1 MKVTIVHTN
10 NKKQL
15 LVSTKTME
23 KLMERFARDDSKLTI
38 THFRESVPYLSNNYE
53 GYKDMPKWMHI
64 YPAAEFAKDENNN
77 LKMKAF
83 NGILLLKFGNITDVD
98 GVEGIKRSVAILP
111 STLAAITGAD
121 GKTVIVLIKFQGEKD
136 SLPTSEADAELLY
149 RIAYQQIFP
158 VYQAIVKA
166 SILVDGPKPSIEAGS
181 TLSQEPSI
189 HNSFMMTL
197 DAEPY
202 FNSKAVA
209 MKIDSH
215 ARSQNLTPNTGNN
228 QQMIADSGTAE
239 AKNDNKKEDK
249 NSVRSNIVSMM
260 KLLESRYDFR
270 YNTVMKYVEYL
281 PKDKGWYGYRP
292 VEPRVQKRM
301 TLEVQ
306 LANIRVSIKDVRN
319 YLESD
324 LLSTYNP
331 VEDFLFKCAGK
342 WDGKDYIRAL
352 ARTVPT
358 DNPYWE
364 DWFYTWFLAMVNQW
378 RSYSH
383 RKYGNSVAPLLI
395 SKQGY
400 NKSTFCRSLVPP
412 ELQWGYND
420 NLVLSEKRQVLQAMC
435 QALLLNLDEF
445 NQISPQVQQGFL
457 KNIIQ
462 LPSVKMKPPYGSH
475 VQEFPRMASF
485 IATSNMEDILSDP
498 SGNRRFL
505 GVELTGPIDVSQ
517 LPNYEQLYAQAL
529 AALQAGEKTYFDAE
543 QTKLIM
549 ASNRKFE
556 VISPV
561 DQYFNLYFD
570 LTDDAKQG
578 EYLTAAEIFQE
589 LKSHIGSSVKL
600 SNLISFG
607 RKLSQMPSIHRKRF
621 NDGMRYLVVRKS

>member
-1 MKVTIVHTN
+1 MKITITHRN
-10 NKKQL
+10 NKNQL
-15 LVSTKTME
+15 LVSTKS
-23 KLMERFARDDSKLTI
+23 LERFLERIVNDDAKNTVAN
-38 THFRESVPYLSNNYE
+38 FREYVPWLTNGYD
-53 GYKDMPKWMHI
+53 GYKNMATWMHVH
-64 YPAAEFAKDENNN
+64 PAAEFQKSENGLLMMKQNN
-77 LKMKAF
+77 
-83 NGILLLKFGNITDVD
+83 GVLLLTFVNIKEDGGVD
-98 GVEGIKRSVAILP
+98 AVKQKVASLP
-111 STLAAITGAD
+111 STLAAFIGAD
-121 GKTVIVLIKFQGEKD
+121 GISLNVLVKYALAKG
-136 SLPTSEADAELLY
+136 SLPDDEVEADRIYKQAFQTFAPLY
-149 RIAYQQIFP
+149 QIL
-158 VYQAIVKA
+158 VKA
-166 SILVDGPKPSIEAGS
+166 TMQMP
-181 TLSQEPSI
+181 EPSI
-189 HNSFMMTL
+189 YSDFLFTQDASPYYREDALPLVLNEVIHTVEKPVDNLKDAIVDNSEEDVDKDGKELSDNIM
-197 DAEPY
+197 
-202 FNSKAVA
+202 
-209 MKIDSH
+209 
-215 ARSQNLTPNTGNN
+215 R
-228 QQMIADSGTAE
+228 MIGFLC
-239 AKNDNKKEDK
+239 KK
-249 NSVRSNIVSMM
+249 
-260 KLLESRYDFR
+260 YDFR
-270 YNTVMKYVEYL
+270 YNSVMKFTEYR
-281 PKDKGWYGYRP
+281 PKDKDYWGYQP
-292 VEPRVQKRM
+292 VDARVQKRM

-529 AALQAGEKTYFDAE
+529 SALQAGEKTYFDAE

>member
-1 MKVTIVHTN
+1 MN
-10 NKKQL
+10 
-15 LVSTKTME
+15 
-23 KLMERFARDDSKLTI
+23 DDAKNTVAN
-38 THFRESVPYLSNNYE
+38 FREYVPWLTNGYD
-53 GYKDMPKWMHI
+53 GYKNMATWMHVH
-64 YPAAEFAKDENNN
+64 PAAEFQKSENGL
-77 LKMKAF
+77 LKMKKN
-83 NGILLLKFGNITDVD
+83 NGVLLLTFVNIEEDGGVD
-98 GVEGIKRSVAILP
+98 AVKQKVASLP
-111 STLAAITGAD
+111 STLAAFMGAD
-121 GKTVIVLIKFQGEKD
+121 GISLNVLVKYALAKG
-136 SLPTSEADAELLY
+136 SLPDNEVEADRIYKQAFQTFAPLY
-149 RIAYQQIFP
+149 QIL
-158 VYQAIVKA
+158 VKA
-166 SILVDGPKPSIEAGS
+166 MMQMP
-181 TLSQEPSI
+181 EPSI
-189 HNSFMMTL
+189 YSDFLFTQDASPYYREDALPLVLNEVIHTVEKPVDNLKDAIVDNSEEDVDKDGKELSDNIM
-197 DAEPY
+197 
-202 FNSKAVA
+202 
-209 MKIDSH
+209 
-215 ARSQNLTPNTGNN
+215 R
-228 QQMIADSGTAE
+228 MIGFLC
-239 AKNDNKKEDK
+239 KK
-249 NSVRSNIVSMM
+249 
-260 KLLESRYDFR
+260 YDFR
-270 YNTVMKYVEYL
+270 YNSVMKFTEYR
-281 PKDKGWYGYRP
+281 PKDKDYWGYQP
-292 VEPRVQKRM
+292 VDARVQKRM

>member
-23 KLMERFARDDSKLTI
+23 KLLQRIAKDDSRLTV
-38 THFRESVPYLSNNYE
+38 THFREYVTYMESSYE
-53 GYKDMPKWMHI
+53 YYKDMPTWMHI

-77 LKMKAF
+77 LKMKAC
-83 NGILLLKFGNITDVD
+83 NGILMLKFGNITDAD
-98 GVEGIKRSVAILP
+98 GVEGVKRSVAMLP
-111 STLAAITGAD
+111 STFAALEGAD
-121 GKTVIVLIKFQGEKD
+121 GKSVIVLVKFCNED
-136 SLPTSEADAELLY
+136 DLLPAEEADAERLY
-149 RIAYQQIFP
+149 RIAYQQILP
-158 VYQAIVKA
+158 VYQAIAKA
-166 SILVDGPKPSIEAGS
+166 SVLTDGPKPSIEAGS
-181 TLSQEPSI
+181 NLSFEPSM

-197 DAEPY
+197 DAKPY

-209 MKIDSH
+209 MKIDSNMH
-215 ARSQNLTPNTGNN
+215 PQNQAFNTEDN
-228 QQMIADSGTAE
+228 QQMIPGSDTSE
-239 AKNDNKKEDK
+239 EEKKVDK
-249 NSVRSNIVSMM
+249 NSVRENIMSMM
-260 KLLESRYDFR
+260 QLLKSKYNFR
-270 YNTVMKYVEYL
+270 YNTVMKFVEYM
-281 PKDKGWYGYRP
+281 PKEKGWYGFQP
-292 VEPRVQKRM
+292 VDPRVQKRM

-306 LANIRVSIKDVRN
+306 LADIRVSIKDVRN
-319 YLESD
+319 FLESD
-324 LLSTYNP
+324 YIKNYNP
-331 VEDFLFKCAGK
+331 IDEYLFQCYDK
-342 WDGKDYIRAL
+342 WDGKDHIRAL

-358 DNPYWE
+358 NNPYWA
-364 DWFYTWFLAMVNQW
+364 DWFYTWFLGMVDQW
-378 RSYSH
+378 RGFTH
-383 RKYGNSVAPLLI
+383 RQYGNSVAPLLI

-485 IATSNMEDILSDP
+485 IATSNMEDILSNP

>member
-1 MKVTIVHTN
+1 MKFTITHR
-10 NKKQL
+10 NKKNQL
-15 LVSTKTME
+15 LVSTKS
-23 KLMERFARDDSKLTI
+23 LERFLERIVNDDARNTVEN
-38 THFRESVPYLSNNYE
+38 FREYVPYLTNGYD
-53 GYKDMPKWMHI
+53 GYKDMPTWMHVH
-64 YPAAEFAKDENNN
+64 PAAEFQKSENGL
-77 LKMKAF
+77 LKMKKN
-83 NGILLLKFGNITDVD
+83 NGILLLTFVD
-98 GVEGIKRSVAILP
+98 INEDGGADAIKQKVASLP
-111 STLAAITGAD
+111 STLAAFVGAD
-121 GKTVIVLIKFQGEKD
+121 GISLHVLAKYALAKGA
-136 SLPTSEADAELLY
+136 LPDEEADAD
-149 RIAYQQIFP
+149 RIYKQVFLTFAP
-158 VYQAIVKA
+158 LYQALVKA
-166 SILVDGPKPSIEAGS
+166 KMQMP
-181 TLSQEPSI
+181 EPSI
-189 HNSFMMTL
+189 FSDFLMTRDSFPYYREDALPLTL
-197 DAEPY
+197 NEVFHGAEKP
-202 FNSKAVA
+202 
-209 MKIDSH
+209 
-215 ARSQNLTPNTGNN
+215 
-228 QQMIADSGTAE
+228 
-239 AKNDNKKEDK
+239 
-249 NSVRSNIVSMM
+249 
-260 KLLESRYDFR
+260 LESVDEREADNSSGDVDKEGKELSDNIMSMIGFLCKKYDFR
-270 YNTVMKYVEYL
+270 YNSVMKCTE
-281 PKDKGWYGYRP
+281 YRP
-292 VEPRVQKRM
+292 KEKDYWGYQPVDARVQKRM

-331 VEDFLFKCAGK
+331 IENFLFNCEGK
-342 WDGKDYIRAL
+342 WDGKDHIRAL

-364 DWFYTWFLAMVNQW
+364 DWFYTWFLAMVDQW
-378 RSYSH
+378 RTYSH

-435 QALLLNLDEF
+435 QSLVINLDEF

-462 LPSVKMKPPYGSH
+462 LPSVKIKPPYGSH

-517 LPNYEQLYAQAL
+517 RPNYEQLYAQAL
-529 AALQAGEKTYFDAE
+529 SALRAGEKTFFDAE
-543 QTKLIM
+543 QTRLIM
-549 ASNRKFE
+549 ANNRKFE
-556 VISPV
+556 VVSPV

-589 LKSHIGSSVKL
+589 LKSHIGSSLKL
-600 SNLISFG
+600 NSLIAFG
-607 RKLSQMPSIHRKRF
+607 RKLSQMPTIHRKRF

>member
-1 MKVTIVHTN
+1 MKITITHRN
-10 NKKQL
+10 NKNQL
-15 LVSTKTME
+15 LVSTKS
-23 KLMERFARDDSKLTI
+23 LERFLERIVNDDAKNTVAN
-38 THFRESVPYLSNNYE
+38 FREYVPWLTNGYD
-53 GYKDMPKWMHI
+53 GYKNMATWMHVH
-64 YPAAEFAKDENNN
+64 PAAEFQKSENGL
-77 LKMKAF
+77 LKMKQN
-83 NGILLLKFGNITDVD
+83 NGVLLLTFVNIEEDGGVD
-98 GVEGIKRSVAILP
+98 AVKQKVASLP
-111 STLAAITGAD
+111 STLAAFMGAD
-121 GKTVIVLIKFQGEKD
+121 GISLNVLVKYALAKG
-136 SLPTSEADAELLY
+136 SLPDDGVEADRIYKQAFQTFAPLY
-149 RIAYQQIFP
+149 QIL
-158 VYQAIVKA
+158 VKA
-166 SILVDGPKPSIEAGS
+166 TMQMP
-181 TLSQEPSI
+181 EPSI
-189 HNSFMMTL
+189 CSDFLFTQ
-197 DAEPY
+197 DASPY
-202 FNSKAVA
+202 YREDALPLVLNEVIHTVEKPVDNLKDAIVDNSKEDVDKDGKELSDNI
-209 MKIDSH
+209 M
-215 ARSQNLTPNTGNN
+215 R
-228 QQMIADSGTAE
+228 MIGFLC
-239 AKNDNKKEDK
+239 KK
-249 NSVRSNIVSMM
+249 
-260 KLLESRYDFR
+260 YDFR
-270 YNTVMKYVEYL
+270 YNSVMKFTEYR
-281 PKDKGWYGYRP
+281 PKDKDYWGYQP
-292 VEPRVQKRM
+292 VDARVQKRM

-306 LANIRVSIKDVRN
+306 LANIRVSIKDVRY

-352 ARTVPT
+352 AHTVPT

-529 AALQAGEKTYFDAE
+529 VALQAGEKTYFDAE

>member
-1 MKVTIVHTN
+1 MKFTITHR
-10 NKKQL
+10 NKKNQL
-15 LVSTKTME
+15 LVSTKS
-23 KLMERFARDDSKLTI
+23 LERFLERIVNDDAKNTVEN
-38 THFRESVPYLSNNYE
+38 FREYVPWLTNGYD
-53 GYKDMPKWMHI
+53 GYKDMPTWMHVH
-64 YPAAEFAKDENNN
+64 PAAEFQKSENGL
-77 LKMKAF
+77 LKMKQN
-83 NGILLLKFGNITDVD
+83 NGILLLTFVNIKEEG
-98 GVEGIKRSVAILP
+98 GVAAAKQSVASLP
-111 STLAAITGAD
+111 STLAAFMGAD
-121 GKTVIVLIKFQGEKD
+121 GISLHVLVKYALSKGTLPNEEAEADRIYKQAFHTFAPLYQILVKATMQMPEPSIYSDFLLTRD
-136 SLPTSEADAELLY
+136 SLPYYREDALPLMLNEVIHTVEKPVDNINEADVDNSSEHVDKDSKEL
-149 RIAYQQIFP
+149 
-158 VYQAIVKA
+158 
-166 SILVDGPKPSIEAGS
+166 SDNILS
-181 TLSQEPSI
+181 
-189 HNSFMMTL
+189 
-197 DAEPY
+197 
-202 FNSKAVA
+202 
-209 MKIDSH
+209 
-215 ARSQNLTPNTGNN
+215 
-228 QQMIADSGTAE
+228 MIGFLC
-239 AKNDNKKEDK
+239 KK
-249 NSVRSNIVSMM
+249 
-260 KLLESRYDFR
+260 YDFR
-270 YNTVMKYVEYL
+270 YNSVMKFTEYR
-281 PKDKGWYGYRP
+281 PKDKDYWGFQP
-292 VEPRVQKRM
+292 VDARVQKRM

-331 VEDFLFKCAGK
+331 VENFLFKCMGK
-342 WDGKDYIRAL
+342 WDGKDHIRAL

-358 DNPYWE
+358 DNPHWE
-364 DWFYTWFLAMVNQW
+364 DWFYTWFLAMVDQW

-420 NLVLSEKRQVLQAMC
+420 NLLLSEKRQVLQAMC

-556 VISPV
+556 VISQV

-607 RKLSQMPSIHRKRF
+607 RKLSQMPSIHRKRV

>member
-1 MKVTIVHTN
+1 MKFTITHR
-10 NKKQL
+10 NKKNQL
-15 LVSTKTME
+15 LVSTKS
-23 KLMERFARDDSKLTI
+23 LERFLERIVNDDAKNTVEN
-38 THFRESVPYLSNNYE
+38 FREYVPWLTNGYD
-53 GYKDMPKWMHI
+53 GYKDMPTWMHVH
-64 YPAAEFAKDENNN
+64 PAAEFQKSENGL
-77 LKMKAF
+77 LKMKQN
-83 NGILLLKFGNITDVD
+83 NGILLLTFVNIKEEG
-98 GVEGIKRSVAILP
+98 GVAAAKQSVASLP
-111 STLAAITGAD
+111 STLAAFMGAD
-121 GKTVIVLIKFQGEKD
+121 GI
-136 SLPTSEADAELLY
+136 SLHILVKYALSKGTLPNEEAEADRIYKQAFHTFAPLY
-149 RIAYQQIFP
+149 QIL
-158 VYQAIVKA
+158 VKA
-166 SILVDGPKPSIEAGS
+166 TMQMP
-181 TLSQEPSI
+181 EPSI
-189 HNSFMMTL
+189 YSDFLLTRDALPYYREDALPLMLNEVFHTVEKPVDNMNEVDVDNSSERV
-197 DAEPY
+197 DKD
-202 FNSKAVA
+202 SKELSDNI
-209 MKIDSH
+209 MS
-215 ARSQNLTPNTGNN
+215 
-228 QQMIADSGTAE
+228 MIGFLC
-239 AKNDNKKEDK
+239 KK
-249 NSVRSNIVSMM
+249 
-260 KLLESRYDFR
+260 YDFR
-270 YNTVMKYVEYL
+270 YNSVMKFTEYR
-281 PKDKGWYGYRP
+281 PKDKDYWGFQP
-292 VEPRVQKRM
+292 VDARVQKRM

-331 VEDFLFKCAGK
+331 VENFLFKCMGK
-342 WDGKDYIRAL
+342 WDGKDHIRAL

-358 DNPYWE
+358 DNPHWE
-364 DWFYTWFLAMVNQW
+364 DWFYTWFLAMVDQW

-570 LTDDAKQG
+570 LTDDVKQG

-621 NDGMRYLVVRKS
+621 NDGMRYLVARKS

>member
-1 MKVTIVHTN
+1 MKITITHRN
-10 NKKQL
+10 NKNQL
-15 LVSTKTME
+15 LVSTKS
-23 KLMERFARDDSKLTI
+23 LERFLERIVNDDAKNTVAN
-38 THFRESVPYLSNNYE
+38 FREYVPWLTNVYD
-53 GYKDMPKWMHI
+53 GYKNMATWMHVH
-64 YPAAEFAKDENNN
+64 PAAEFQKSENGLLMMKQNN
-77 LKMKAF
+77 
-83 NGILLLKFGNITDVD
+83 GVLLLTFVNIKEDGGVD
-98 GVEGIKRSVAILP
+98 AVKQKVASLP
-111 STLAAITGAD
+111 STLAAFIGAD
-121 GKTVIVLIKFQGEKD
+121 GISLNVLVKYALAKG
-136 SLPTSEADAELLY
+136 SLPDDEVEADRIYKQAFQTFAPLY
-149 RIAYQQIFP
+149 QIL
-158 VYQAIVKA
+158 VKA
-166 SILVDGPKPSIEAGS
+166 TMQMP
-181 TLSQEPSI
+181 EPSI
-189 HNSFMMTL
+189 YSDFLFTQDASPYYREDALPLVLNEVIHTVEKPVDNLKDAIVDNSEEDVDKDGKELSDNIM
-197 DAEPY
+197 
-202 FNSKAVA
+202 
-209 MKIDSH
+209 
-215 ARSQNLTPNTGNN
+215 R
-228 QQMIADSGTAE
+228 MIGFLC
-239 AKNDNKKEDK
+239 KK
-249 NSVRSNIVSMM
+249 
-260 KLLESRYDFR
+260 YDFR
-270 YNTVMKYVEYL
+270 YNSVMKFTEYR
-281 PKDKGWYGYRP
+281 PKDKDYWGYQP
-292 VEPRVQKRM
+292 VDARVQKRM

-529 AALQAGEKTYFDAE
+529 AALQADEKTYFDAE

>member
-1 MKVTIVHTN
+1 MKITITHRN
-10 NKKQL
+10 NKNQL
-15 LVSTKTME
+15 LVSTKS
-23 KLMERFARDDSKLTI
+23 LERFLERIVNDDAKNTVAN
-38 THFRESVPYLSNNYE
+38 FREYVPWLTNGYD
-53 GYKDMPKWMHI
+53 GYKNMATWMHVH
-64 YPAAEFAKDENNN
+64 PAAEFQKSENGL
-77 LKMKAF
+77 LKMKQN
-83 NGILLLKFGNITDVD
+83 NGVLLLTFVNIKEDGGVD
-98 GVEGIKRSVAILP
+98 AVKQKVASLP
-111 STLAAITGAD
+111 STLAAFMGAD
-121 GKTVIVLIKFQGEKD
+121 GISLNVLVKYALAKG
-136 SLPTSEADAELLY
+136 SLPDDEVEADRIYKQAFQTFAPLY
-149 RIAYQQIFP
+149 QIL
-158 VYQAIVKA
+158 VKA
-166 SILVDGPKPSIEAGS
+166 TMQMP
-181 TLSQEPSI
+181 EPSI
-189 HNSFMMTL
+189 YSDFLFTQDPSPYYREDALPLVLNEVIHTIEKPVDNLKDVIVDNSEEDVDKDGKVLSDNIM
-197 DAEPY
+197 
-202 FNSKAVA
+202 
-209 MKIDSH
+209 
-215 ARSQNLTPNTGNN
+215 R
-228 QQMIADSGTAE
+228 MIGFLC
-239 AKNDNKKEDK
+239 KK
-249 NSVRSNIVSMM
+249 
-260 KLLESRYDFR
+260 YDFR
-270 YNTVMKYVEYL
+270 YNSVMKFTEYR
-281 PKDKGWYGYRP
+281 PKDKDYWGYQP
-292 VEPRVQKRM
+292 VDARVQKRM

-395 SKQGY
+395 SRQGY

>member
-1 MKVTIVHTN
+1 MKITITHRN
-10 NKKQL
+10 NKNQL
-15 LVSTKTME
+15 LVSTKS
-23 KLMERFARDDSKLTI
+23 LERFLERIVNDDAKNTVAN
-38 THFRESVPYLSNNYE
+38 FREYVPWLTNGYD
-53 GYKDMPKWMHI
+53 GYKNMATWMHVH
-64 YPAAEFAKDENNN
+64 PAAEFQKSENGL
-77 LKMKAF
+77 LKMKQN
-83 NGILLLKFGNITDVD
+83 NGVLLLTFVNIEEDGGVD
-98 GVEGIKRSVAILP
+98 AVKQKVASLP
-111 STLAAITGAD
+111 STLAAFMGAD
-121 GKTVIVLIKFQGEKD
+121 GISLNVLVKYALAKG
-136 SLPTSEADAELLY
+136 SLPDDEVEADRIYKQAFQTFAPLY
-149 RIAYQQIFP
+149 QIL
-158 VYQAIVKA
+158 VKA
-166 SILVDGPKPSIEAGS
+166 TMQMP
-181 TLSQEPSI
+181 EPSI
-189 HNSFMMTL
+189 YSDFLFTQDASPYYREDALSLVLNEVIHTVEKPVDNLKDAIVDNSEEDVDKDGKELSDNIM
-197 DAEPY
+197 
-202 FNSKAVA
+202 
-209 MKIDSH
+209 
-215 ARSQNLTPNTGNN
+215 R
-228 QQMIADSGTAE
+228 MIGFLC
-239 AKNDNKKEDK
+239 KK
-249 NSVRSNIVSMM
+249 
-260 KLLESRYDFR
+260 YDFR
-270 YNTVMKYVEYL
+270 YNSVMKFTEYR
-281 PKDKGWYGYRP
+281 PKDKDYWGYQP
-292 VEPRVQKRM
+292 VDARVQKRM

-395 SKQGY
+395 SRQGY

>member
-1 MKVTIVHTN
+1 MKITITHRN
-10 NKKQL
+10 NKNQL
-15 LVSTKTME
+15 LVSTKS
-23 KLMERFARDDSKLTI
+23 LERFLERIVNDDAKNTVAN
-38 THFRESVPYLSNNYE
+38 FREYVPWLTNGYD
-53 GYKDMPKWMHI
+53 GYKNMATWMHVH
-64 YPAAEFAKDENNN
+64 PAAEFQKSENGL
-77 LKMKAF
+77 LKMKQN
-83 NGILLLKFGNITDVD
+83 NGVLLLTFVNIEEDGGVD
-98 GVEGIKRSVAILP
+98 AVKQKVASLP
-111 STLAAITGAD
+111 STLAAFMGAD
-121 GKTVIVLIKFQGEKD
+121 GISLNVLVKYALAKG
-136 SLPTSEADAELLY
+136 SLPDNEVEADRIYKQAFQTFAPLY
-149 RIAYQQIFP
+149 QIL
-158 VYQAIVKA
+158 VKA
-166 SILVDGPKPSIEAGS
+166 TMQMP
-181 TLSQEPSI
+181 EPSI
-189 HNSFMMTL
+189 YSDFLFTQDASPYYREDALPLVLNEVIHTVEKPVDNLKDAIVDNSEEDVDKDGKELSDNIM
-197 DAEPY
+197 
-202 FNSKAVA
+202 
-209 MKIDSH
+209 
-215 ARSQNLTPNTGNN
+215 R
-228 QQMIADSGTAE
+228 MIGFLC
-239 AKNDNKKEDK
+239 KK
-249 NSVRSNIVSMM
+249 
-260 KLLESRYDFR
+260 YDFR
-270 YNTVMKYVEYL
+270 YNSVMKFTEYR
-281 PKDKGWYGYRP
+281 PKDKDYWGYQP
-292 VEPRVQKRM
+292 VDARVQKRM

-306 LANIRVSIKDVRN
+306 LANICVSIKDVRN

-529 AALQAGEKTYFDAE
+529 SALQAGEKTYFDAE

-570 LTDDAKQG
+570 LTDDVKLG

>member
-1 MKVTIVHTN
+1 MKFTITHR
-10 NKKQL
+10 NKKNQL
-15 LVSTKTME
+15 LVSTKS
-23 KLMERFARDDSKLTI
+23 LERFLGRIVNDDARNTVEN
-38 THFRESVPYLSNNYE
+38 FREYVPYLTNGYD
-53 GYKDMPKWMHI
+53 GYKDMPTWMHVH
-64 YPAAEFAKDENNN
+64 PAAEFQKSENGL
-77 LKMKAF
+77 LKMKKN
-83 NGILLLKFGNITDVD
+83 NGVLLLTFVD
-98 GVEGIKRSVAILP
+98 INEDGGADAIKQKVASLP
-111 STLAAITGAD
+111 STLAAFVGAD
-121 GKTVIVLIKFQGEKD
+121 GISLHVLAKYALAKRT
-136 SLPTSEADAELLY
+136 LPDEEVAADRIYKQAFLTFAPLY
-149 RIAYQQIFP
+149 Q
-158 VYQAIVKA
+158 VLVKA
-166 SILVDGPKPSIEAGS
+166 KMQMP
-181 TLSQEPSI
+181 EPSI
-189 HNSFMMTL
+189 FSDFLMTRDSFPYYREDALPLTL
-197 DAEPY
+197 NEVFHGAEKPVEIVDEKETDHSSGGVD
-202 FNSKAVA
+202 NDRKELSDNI
-209 MKIDSH
+209 MS
-215 ARSQNLTPNTGNN
+215 
-228 QQMIADSGTAE
+228 MIGFLC
-239 AKNDNKKEDK
+239 KK
-249 NSVRSNIVSMM
+249 
-260 KLLESRYDFR
+260 YDFR
-270 YNTVMKYVEYL
+270 YNSVMKCTE
-281 PKDKGWYGYRP
+281 YRP
-292 VEPRVQKRM
+292 KEKDYWGYQPVDARVQKRM

-331 VEDFLFKCAGK
+331 VENFLFKCEGK
-342 WDGKDYIRAL
+342 WDGKDHIRAL

-364 DWFYTWFLAMVNQW
+364 DWFYTWFLAMVDQW
-378 RSYSH
+378 RAYSH

-435 QALLLNLDEF
+435 QSLVINLDEF

-462 LPSVKMKPPYGSH
+462 LPSVKIKPPYGSH

-517 LPNYEQLYAQAL
+517 RPNYEQLYAQAL
-529 AALQAGEKTYFDAE
+529 SALRAGEKTYFDAE
-543 QTKLIM
+543 QTRLIM
-549 ASNRKFE
+549 ANNRKFE
-556 VISPV
+556 VVSPV
-561 DQYFNLYFD
+561 DQYFDLYFD

-589 LKSHIGSSVKL
+589 LKSHIGSSLKL
-600 SNLISFG
+600 NSLIAFG
-607 RKLSQMPSIHRKRF
+607 RKLSQMPTIHRKRF

>member
-1 MKVTIVHTN
+1 MKITITHRN
-10 NKKQL
+10 NKNQL
-15 LVSTKTME
+15 LVSTKS
-23 KLMERFARDDSKLTI
+23 LERFLERIVNDDAKNTVAN
-38 THFRESVPYLSNNYE
+38 FREYVPWLTNGYD
-53 GYKDMPKWMHI
+53 GYKNMATWMHVH
-64 YPAAEFAKDENNN
+64 PAAEFQKSENGL
-77 LKMKAF
+77 LKMKQN
-83 NGILLLKFGNITDVD
+83 NGVLLLTFVNIEEDGGVD
-98 GVEGIKRSVAILP
+98 AVKQKVASLP
-111 STLAAITGAD
+111 STLAAFMGAD
-121 GKTVIVLIKFQGEKD
+121 GISLNVLVKYALAKG
-136 SLPTSEADAELLY
+136 SLPNNEVEADRIYKQAFQTFAPLY
-149 RIAYQQIFP
+149 QIL
-158 VYQAIVKA
+158 VKA
-166 SILVDGPKPSIEAGS
+166 TMQMP
-181 TLSQEPSI
+181 EPSI
-189 HNSFMMTL
+189 YSDFLFTQDASPYYREDALPLVLNEVIHTVEKPVDNLKDAIVDNSEEDVDKDGKELSDNIM
-197 DAEPY
+197 
-202 FNSKAVA
+202 
-209 MKIDSH
+209 
-215 ARSQNLTPNTGNN
+215 R
-228 QQMIADSGTAE
+228 MIGFLC
-239 AKNDNKKEDK
+239 KK
-249 NSVRSNIVSMM
+249 
-260 KLLESRYDFR
+260 YDFR
-270 YNTVMKYVEYL
+270 YNSVMKFTEYR
-281 PKDKGWYGYRP
+281 PKDKDYWGYQP
-292 VEPRVQKRM
+292 VDARVQKRM

-324 LLSTYNP
+324 LLATYNP

-570 LTDDAKQG
+570 LTDDAKLG

>member
-1 MKVTIVHTN
+1 MKITITHRN
-10 NKKQL
+10 NKNQL
-15 LVSTKTME
+15 LVSTKS
-23 KLMERFARDDSKLTI
+23 LERFLERIVNDDAKNTVAN
-38 THFRESVPYLSNNYE
+38 FREYVPWLTNGYD
-53 GYKDMPKWMHI
+53 GYKNMATWMHVH
-64 YPAAEFAKDENNN
+64 PAAEFQKSENGL
-77 LKMKAF
+77 LKMKQN
-83 NGILLLKFGNITDVD
+83 NGVLLLTFVNIEEDGGVD
-98 GVEGIKRSVAILP
+98 AVKQKVASLP
-111 STLAAITGAD
+111 STLAAFMGAD
-121 GKTVIVLIKFQGEKD
+121 GISLNVLVKYALAKG
-136 SLPTSEADAELLY
+136 SLPDEEVEADRIYKQAFQTFAPLY
-149 RIAYQQIFP
+149 QIL
-158 VYQAIVKA
+158 VKA
-166 SILVDGPKPSIEAGS
+166 TMQMP
-181 TLSQEPSI
+181 EPSI
-189 HNSFMMTL
+189 YSDFLFTQDASPYYREDALPLVLNEVIHTVEKPVDNLKDVIVDNSEEDVDKDGKELSDNIM
-197 DAEPY
+197 
-202 FNSKAVA
+202 
-209 MKIDSH
+209 
-215 ARSQNLTPNTGNN
+215 R
-228 QQMIADSGTAE
+228 MIGFLC
-239 AKNDNKKEDK
+239 KK
-249 NSVRSNIVSMM
+249 
-260 KLLESRYDFR
+260 YDFR
-270 YNTVMKYVEYL
+270 YNSVMKFTEYR
-281 PKDKGWYGYRP
+281 PKDKDYWGYQP
-292 VEPRVQKRM
+292 VDARVQKRM

-352 ARTVPT
+352 AHTVPT

-570 LTDDAKQG
+570 LTDDAKLG

>member
-1 MKVTIVHTN
+1 MKFTITHR
-10 NKKQL
+10 NKKNQL
-15 LVSTKTME
+15 LVSTKS
-23 KLMERFARDDSKLTI
+23 LERFLGRIVNDDARNTVEN
-38 THFRESVPYLSNNYE
+38 FREYVPYLMNGYD
-53 GYKDMPKWMHI
+53 GYKDMPTWMHVH
-64 YPAAEFAKDENNN
+64 PAAEFQKSENGL
-77 LKMKAF
+77 LKMKKN
-83 NGILLLKFGNITDVD
+83 NGVLLLTFVD
-98 GVEGIKRSVAILP
+98 INEDGGMDAIKQKVASLP
-111 STLAAITGAD
+111 STLAAFVGAD
-121 GKTVIVLIKFQGEKD
+121 GISLHVLAKYALAKGA
-136 SLPTSEADAELLY
+136 LPDEEADAD
-149 RIAYQQIFP
+149 RIYKQAFLTFAP
-158 VYQAIVKA
+158 LYQALVKA
-166 SILVDGPKPSIEAGS
+166 KMQMP
-181 TLSQEPSI
+181 EPSI
-189 HNSFMMTL
+189 FSDFLMTRDSFPYYREDALPLTL
-197 DAEPY
+197 NEVFHDAEKPVE
-202 FNSKAVA
+202 SVDERKADKSSGDVDKEGKELSDNI
-209 MKIDSH
+209 MS
-215 ARSQNLTPNTGNN
+215 
-228 QQMIADSGTAE
+228 MIGFLCR
-239 AKNDNKKEDK
+239 K
-249 NSVRSNIVSMM
+249 
-260 KLLESRYDFR
+260 YDFR
-270 YNTVMKYVEYL
+270 YNSVMKCTE
-281 PKDKGWYGYRP
+281 YRP
-292 VEPRVQKRM
+292 KEKDYWGYQPVDARVQKRM

-331 VEDFLFKCAGK
+331 VENFLFKCEGK
-342 WDGKDYIRAL
+342 WDGKDHIRAL

-364 DWFYTWFLAMVNQW
+364 DWFYTWFLAMVDQW
-378 RSYSH
+378 RAYSH

-435 QALLLNLDEF
+435 QSLVINLDEF

-462 LPSVKMKPPYGSH
+462 LPSVKIKPPYGSH

-517 LPNYEQLYAQAL
+517 RPNYEQLYAQAL
-529 AALQAGEKTYFDAE
+529 SALRAGEKTYFDAE
-543 QTKLIM
+543 QTRLIM
-549 ASNRKFE
+549 ANNRKFE
-556 VISPV
+556 VVSPV
-561 DQYFNLYFD
+561 DQYFDLYFD

-589 LKSHIGSSVKL
+589 LKSHIGSSLKL
-600 SNLISFG
+600 NSLIAFG
-607 RKLSQMPSIHRKRF
+607 RKLSQMPTIHRKRF

>member
-1 MKVTIVHTN
+1 MKFTITHR
-10 NKKQL
+10 NKKNQL
-15 LVSTKTME
+15 LVSTKS
-23 KLMERFARDDSKLTI
+23 LERFLGRIVNDDARNTVEN
-38 THFRESVPYLSNNYE
+38 FREYVPYLTNGYD
-53 GYKDMPKWMHI
+53 GYKDMPTWMHVH
-64 YPAAEFAKDENNN
+64 PAAEFQKSENGL
-77 LKMKAF
+77 LKMKKN
-83 NGILLLKFGNITDVD
+83 NGVLLLTFVD
-98 GVEGIKRSVAILP
+98 INEDGGADALKQKVASLP
-111 STLAAITGAD
+111 STLAAFVGAD
-121 GKTVIVLIKFQGEKD
+121 GISLHVLAKYALAKGK
-136 SLPTSEADAELLY
+136 LPDEEADAD
-149 RIAYQQIFP
+149 RIYKQAFLTFAP
-158 VYQAIVKA
+158 LYQALVKA
-166 SILVDGPKPSIEAGS
+166 KMQMP
-181 TLSQEPSI
+181 EPSI
-189 HNSFMMTL
+189 YSDFLMTRDSFPYYREDALPLTL
-197 DAEPY
+197 NEVFHDAGKPVESVDEREVDKSSGDVDKEGKELSD
-202 FNSKAVA
+202 NIMS
-209 MKIDSH
+209 
-215 ARSQNLTPNTGNN
+215 
-228 QQMIADSGTAE
+228 MIGFLC
-239 AKNDNKKEDK
+239 KK
-249 NSVRSNIVSMM
+249 
-260 KLLESRYDFR
+260 YDFR
-270 YNTVMKYVEYL
+270 YNSVMKCTE
-281 PKDKGWYGYRP
+281 YRP
-292 VEPRVQKRM
+292 KEKDYWGYQPVDARVQKRM

-331 VEDFLFKCAGK
+331 VENFLFNCEGK
-342 WDGKDYIRAL
+342 WDGKDHIRAL

-364 DWFYTWFLAMVNQW
+364 DWFYTWFLAMVDQW
-378 RSYSH
+378 RTYSH

-435 QALLLNLDEF
+435 QSLVINLDEF

-462 LPSVKMKPPYGSH
+462 LPSVKIKPPYGSH

-505 GVELTGPIDVSQ
+505 GVELTGPINVSQ
-517 LPNYEQLYAQAL
+517 RPNYEQLYAQAL
-529 AALQAGEKTYFDAE
+529 SALRAGEKTYFDAE
-543 QTKLIM
+543 QTRQIM
-549 ASNRKFE
+549 ANNRKFE
-556 VISPV
+556 VVSPV

-589 LKSHIGSSVKL
+589 LKSHIGSSLKL
-600 SNLISFG
+600 NSLIAFG
-607 RKLSQMPSIHRKRF
+607 RKLSQMPTIHRKRF

>member
-1 MKVTIVHTN
+1 MKFTITHR
-10 NKKQL
+10 NKKNQL
-15 LVSTKTME
+15 LVSTKS
-23 KLMERFARDDSKLTI
+23 LERFLERIVNDDAKNTVEN
-38 THFRESVPYLSNNYE
+38 FREYVPWLTNGYD
-53 GYKDMPKWMHI
+53 GYKDMPTWMHVH
-64 YPAAEFAKDENNN
+64 PAAEFQKSENGL
-77 LKMKAF
+77 LKMKQN
-83 NGILLLKFGNITDVD
+83 NGILLLTFVNIKEEG
-98 GVEGIKRSVAILP
+98 GVAAAKQNVASLP
-111 STLAAITGAD
+111 STLAAFMGAD
-121 GKTVIVLIKFQGEKD
+121 GISLHVLVKYALSKGT
-136 SLPTSEADAELLY
+136 LPNEEAEADRIYKQAFHTFAPLY
-149 RIAYQQIFP
+149 Q
-158 VYQAIVKA
+158 VLVKA
-166 SILVDGPKPSIEAGS
+166 TMQMP
-181 TLSQEPSI
+181 EPSI
-189 HNSFMMTL
+189 YSDFLLTRDALPYYREDALPLMLNEVFHTVEKPVDNMNEADVDNSSEHV
-197 DAEPY
+197 DKD
-202 FNSKAVA
+202 SKELSDNI
-209 MKIDSH
+209 MS
-215 ARSQNLTPNTGNN
+215 
-228 QQMIADSGTAE
+228 MIGFLC
-239 AKNDNKKEDK
+239 KK
-249 NSVRSNIVSMM
+249 
-260 KLLESRYDFR
+260 YDFR
-270 YNTVMKYVEYL
+270 YNSVMKFTEYR
-281 PKDKGWYGYRP
+281 PKDKDYWGFQP
-292 VEPRVQKRM
+292 VDARVQKRM

-331 VEDFLFKCAGK
+331 VENFLFKCMGK
-342 WDGKDYIRAL
+342 WDGKDHIRAL

-358 DNPYWE
+358 DNPHWE
-364 DWFYTWFLAMVNQW
+364 DWFYTWFLAMVDQW

-529 AALQAGEKTYFDAE
+529 SALQAGEKTYFDAE

-570 LTDDAKQG
+570 LTDDAKLG

>member
-1 MKVTIVHTN
+1 MKFTITHR
-10 NKKQL
+10 NKKNQL
-15 LVSTKTME
+15 LVSTKS
-23 KLMERFARDDSKLTI
+23 LERFLERIVNDDARNTVEN
-38 THFRESVPYLSNNYE
+38 FREYVPYLTNGYD
-53 GYKDMPKWMHI
+53 GYKDMPTWMHVH
-64 YPAAEFAKDENNN
+64 PAAEFQKSENGL
-77 LKMKAF
+77 LKMKKN
-83 NGILLLKFGNITDVD
+83 NGVLLLTFVD
-98 GVEGIKRSVAILP
+98 INEDGGVDAIKQKVASLP
-111 STLAAITGAD
+111 STLAAFVGAD
-121 GKTVIVLIKFQGEKD
+121 GISLHVLAKYALAKGA
-136 SLPTSEADAELLY
+136 LPDEEADAD
-149 RIAYQQIFP
+149 RIYKQAFLTFAP
-158 VYQAIVKA
+158 LYQALVKA
-166 SILVDGPKPSIEAGS
+166 KMQMP
-181 TLSQEPSI
+181 EPSI
-189 HNSFMMTL
+189 FSDFLMTRDSFPYYREDALPLTL
-197 DAEPY
+197 NEVFHDAEKPVE
-202 FNSKAVA
+202 SVDERKADKSSGDVDKEGKELSDNI
-209 MKIDSH
+209 MS
-215 ARSQNLTPNTGNN
+215 
-228 QQMIADSGTAE
+228 MIGFLC
-239 AKNDNKKEDK
+239 KK
-249 NSVRSNIVSMM
+249 
-260 KLLESRYDFR
+260 YDFR
-270 YNTVMKYVEYL
+270 YNSVMKCTE
-281 PKDKGWYGYRP
+281 YRP
-292 VEPRVQKRM
+292 KEKNYWGYQPVDARVQKRM

-331 VEDFLFKCAGK
+331 VENFLFKCEGK
-342 WDGKDYIRAL
+342 WDGKDHIRAL

-364 DWFYTWFLAMVNQW
+364 DWFYTWFLAMVDQW
-378 RSYSH
+378 RTYSH

-435 QALLLNLDEF
+435 QSLVINLDEF

-462 LPSVKMKPPYGSH
+462 LPSVKIKPPYGSH

-517 LPNYEQLYAQAL
+517 RPNYEQLYAQAL
-529 AALQAGEKTYFDAE
+529 SALRAGEKTYFDAE
-543 QTKLIM
+543 QTRLIM
-549 ASNRKFE
+549 ANNRKFE
-556 VISPV
+556 VVSPV
-561 DQYFNLYFD
+561 DQYFDLYFD

-589 LKSHIGSSVKL
+589 LKSHIGSSLKL
-600 SNLISFG
+600 NSLIAFG
-607 RKLSQMPSIHRKRF
+607 RKLSQMPTIHRKRF

>member
-1 MKVTIVHTN
+1 MKITITHRN
-10 NKKQL
+10 NKNQL
-15 LVSTKTME
+15 LVSTKS
-23 KLMERFARDDSKLTI
+23 LERFLERIVNDDAKNTVAN
-38 THFRESVPYLSNNYE
+38 FREYVPWLTNGYD
-53 GYKDMPKWMHI
+53 GYKNMATWMHVH
-64 YPAAEFAKDENNN
+64 PAAEFQKSENGL
-77 LKMKAF
+77 LKMKQN
-83 NGILLLKFGNITDVD
+83 NGVLLLTFVNIKEDGGVD
-98 GVEGIKRSVAILP
+98 AVKQKVASLP
-111 STLAAITGAD
+111 STLAAFMGAD
-121 GKTVIVLIKFQGEKD
+121 DISLNVLVKYALAKG
-136 SLPTSEADAELLY
+136 SLPDDEVEADRIYKQAFQTFAPLY
-149 RIAYQQIFP
+149 QIL
-158 VYQAIVKA
+158 VKA
-166 SILVDGPKPSIEAGS
+166 TMQMP
-181 TLSQEPSI
+181 EPSI
-189 HNSFMMTL
+189 YSDFLFTQDASPYYREDALPLVLNEVIHTVEKPVDNLKDAIVDNSEEDVDKDGKELSDNIM
-197 DAEPY
+197 
-202 FNSKAVA
+202 
-209 MKIDSH
+209 
-215 ARSQNLTPNTGNN
+215 R
-228 QQMIADSGTAE
+228 MIGFLC
-239 AKNDNKKEDK
+239 KK
-249 NSVRSNIVSMM
+249 
-260 KLLESRYDFR
+260 YDFR
-270 YNTVMKYVEYL
+270 YNSVMKFTEYR
-281 PKDKGWYGYRP
+281 PKDKDYWGYQP
-292 VEPRVQKRM
+292 VDARVQKRM

-529 AALQAGEKTYFDAE
+529 AALQAGEKTFFDAE

-570 LTDDAKQG
+570 LTDDVKLG

>member
-1 MKVTIVHTN
+1 MKITITHRN
-10 NKKQL
+10 NKNQL
-15 LVSTKTME
+15 LVSTKS
-23 KLMERFARDDSKLTI
+23 LERFLERIVNDDAKNTVAN
-38 THFRESVPYLSNNYE
+38 FREYVPWLTNGYD
-53 GYKDMPKWMHI
+53 GYKNMATWMHVH
-64 YPAAEFAKDENNN
+64 PAAEFQKSENGL
-77 LKMKAF
+77 LKMKQN
-83 NGILLLKFGNITDVD
+83 NGILLLTFVNIKDDGGVD
-98 GVEGIKRSVAILP
+98 AVKQKVASLP
-111 STLAAITGAD
+111 STLAAFMGAD
-121 GKTVIVLIKFQGEKD
+121 GISLNVLVKYALAKG
-136 SLPTSEADAELLY
+136 SLPDNEVEADRIYKQAFQTFAPLY
-149 RIAYQQIFP
+149 QIL
-158 VYQAIVKA
+158 VKA
-166 SILVDGPKPSIEAGS
+166 TMQMP
-181 TLSQEPSI
+181 EPSI
-189 HNSFMMTL
+189 YSDFLFTQDASPYYREDALPLVLNEVIHTVEKPVDNLKDAIVDNSEEDVDKDGKELSDNIM
-197 DAEPY
+197 
-202 FNSKAVA
+202 
-209 MKIDSH
+209 
-215 ARSQNLTPNTGNN
+215 R
-228 QQMIADSGTAE
+228 MIGFLC
-239 AKNDNKKEDK
+239 KK
-249 NSVRSNIVSMM
+249 
-260 KLLESRYDFR
+260 YDFR
-270 YNTVMKYVEYL
+270 YNSVMKFTEYR
-281 PKDKGWYGYRP
+281 PKDKDYWGYQP
-292 VEPRVQKRM
+292 VDARVQKRM

>member
-1 MKVTIVHTN
+1 MKITITHRN
-10 NKKQL
+10 NKNQL
-15 LVSTKTME
+15 LVSTKS
-23 KLMERFARDDSKLTI
+23 LERFLERIVNDDAKNTVAN
-38 THFRESVPYLSNNYE
+38 FREYVPWLTNGYD
-53 GYKDMPKWMHI
+53 GYKNMAIWMHVH
-64 YPAAEFAKDENNN
+64 PAAEFQKSENGL
-77 LKMKAF
+77 LKMKQN
-83 NGILLLKFGNITDVD
+83 NGVLLLTFVNIEEDGGVD
-98 GVEGIKRSVAILP
+98 AVKQKVASLP
-111 STLAAITGAD
+111 STLAAFMGAD
-121 GKTVIVLIKFQGEKD
+121 GISLNVLVKYALAKG
-136 SLPTSEADAELLY
+136 SLPDDEVEADRIYRQAFQTFAPLY
-149 RIAYQQIFP
+149 QIL
-158 VYQAIVKA
+158 VKA
-166 SILVDGPKPSIEAGS
+166 TMQMP
-181 TLSQEPSI
+181 EPSI
-189 HNSFMMTL
+189 YSDFLFTQDASPYYREDALPLVLNEVIHTIEKPVDNLKDVIVDNSEEDVDKDGKELSDNIM
-197 DAEPY
+197 
-202 FNSKAVA
+202 
-209 MKIDSH
+209 
-215 ARSQNLTPNTGNN
+215 R
-228 QQMIADSGTAE
+228 MIGFLC
-239 AKNDNKKEDK
+239 KK
-249 NSVRSNIVSMM
+249 
-260 KLLESRYDFR
+260 YDFR
-270 YNTVMKYVEYL
+270 YNSVMKFTEYR
-281 PKDKGWYGYRP
+281 PKDKDYWGYQP
-292 VEPRVQKRM
+292 VDARVQKRM

-352 ARTVPT
+352 ACTVPT

-420 NLVLSEKRQVLQAMC
+420 NLVLSEKKQVLQAMC

-505 GVELTGPIDVSQ
+505 GVELTGPIDLSQ

-570 LTDDAKQG
+570 LTDDAKLG

>member
-1 MKVTIVHTN
+1 MKITITHRN
-10 NKKQL
+10 NKNQL
-15 LVSTKTME
+15 LVSTKS
-23 KLMERFARDDSKLTI
+23 LERFLERIVNDDAKNTVAN
-38 THFRESVPYLSNNYE
+38 FREYVPWLTNGYD
-53 GYKDMPKWMHI
+53 GYKNMATWMHVH
-64 YPAAEFAKDENNN
+64 PAAEFQKSENGL
-77 LKMKAF
+77 LKMKQN
-83 NGILLLKFGNITDVD
+83 NGVLLLTFVNIKEDGGVD
-98 GVEGIKRSVAILP
+98 AVKQKVASLP
-111 STLAAITGAD
+111 STLAAFMGAD
-121 GKTVIVLIKFQGEKD
+121 GISLHVLVKYALAKG
-136 SLPTSEADAELLY
+136 SLPDNEVEADRIYKQAFQTFAPLY
-149 RIAYQQIFP
+149 QIL
-158 VYQAIVKA
+158 VKA
-166 SILVDGPKPSIEAGS
+166 TMQMP
-181 TLSQEPSI
+181 EPSI
-189 HNSFMMTL
+189 YSDFLFTQDASPYYREDALPLVLNEVIHTIEKPVDNLKDAIVDNSEEDVDKDGKELSDNIM
-197 DAEPY
+197 
-202 FNSKAVA
+202 
-209 MKIDSH
+209 
-215 ARSQNLTPNTGNN
+215 R
-228 QQMIADSGTAE
+228 MIGFLC
-239 AKNDNKKEDK
+239 KK
-249 NSVRSNIVSMM
+249 
-260 KLLESRYDFR
+260 YDFR
-270 YNTVMKYVEYL
+270 YNSVMKFTEYR
-281 PKDKGWYGYRP
+281 PKDKDYWGYQP
-292 VEPRVQKRM
+292 VDARVQKRM

-543 QTKLIM
+543 QTTLIM

-570 LTDDAKQG
+570 LTDDAKLG

>member
-1 MKVTIVHTN
+1 MKITITHRN
-10 NKKQL
+10 NKNQL
-15 LVSTKTME
+15 LVSTKS
-23 KLMERFARDDSKLTI
+23 LERFLERIVNDDAKNTVAN
-38 THFRESVPYLSNNYE
+38 FREYVPWLTNGYD
-53 GYKDMPKWMHI
+53 GYKNMATWMHVH
-64 YPAAEFAKDENNN
+64 PAAEFQKSENGL
-77 LKMKAF
+77 LKMKQN
-83 NGILLLKFGNITDVD
+83 NGVLLLTFVNIEEDGGVD
-98 GVEGIKRSVAILP
+98 AVKQKVASLP
-111 STLAAITGAD
+111 STLAAFMGAD
-121 GKTVIVLIKFQGEKD
+121 GISLNVLVKYALAKG
-136 SLPTSEADAELLY
+136 SLPDDEVEADRIYKQAFQTFAPLY
-149 RIAYQQIFP
+149 QIL
-158 VYQAIVKA
+158 VKA
-166 SILVDGPKPSIEAGS
+166 TMQMP
-181 TLSQEPSI
+181 EPSI
-189 HNSFMMTL
+189 CSDFLFTQ
-197 DAEPY
+197 DASPY
-202 FNSKAVA
+202 YREDALPLVLNEVIHTVEKPVDNLKDAIVDNSKEDVDKDGKELSDNI
-209 MKIDSH
+209 M
-215 ARSQNLTPNTGNN
+215 R
-228 QQMIADSGTAE
+228 MIGFLC
-239 AKNDNKKEDK
+239 KK
-249 NSVRSNIVSMM
+249 
-260 KLLESRYDFR
+260 YDFR
-270 YNTVMKYVEYL
+270 YNSVMKFTEYR
-281 PKDKGWYGYRP
+281 PKDKDYWGYQP
-292 VEPRVQKRM
+292 VDARVQKRM

-529 AALQAGEKTYFDAE
+529 AVLQAGEKTYFDAE

-570 LTDDAKQG
+570 LTDDAKLG

>member
-1 MKVTIVHTN
+1 MKFTITHR
-10 NKKQL
+10 NKKNQL
-15 LVSTKTME
+15 LVSTKS
-23 KLMERFARDDSKLTI
+23 LERFLGRIVNDDARNTVEN
-38 THFRESVPYLSNNYE
+38 FREYVPYLTNGYD
-53 GYKDMPKWMHI
+53 GYKDMPTWMHVH
-64 YPAAEFAKDENNN
+64 PAAEFQKSENGL
-77 LKMKAF
+77 LKMKKN
-83 NGILLLKFGNITDVD
+83 NGVLLLTFVD
-98 GVEGIKRSVAILP
+98 INEDGGADAIKQKVASLP
-111 STLAAITGAD
+111 STLAAFVGAD
-121 GKTVIVLIKFQGEKD
+121 GISLHVLAKYALAKGA
-136 SLPTSEADAELLY
+136 LPDEEADAD
-149 RIAYQQIFP
+149 RIYKQAFLTFAP
-158 VYQAIVKA
+158 LYQALVKA
-166 SILVDGPKPSIEAGS
+166 KMQMP
-181 TLSQEPSI
+181 EPSI
-189 HNSFMMTL
+189 FSDFLMTRDSFPYYREDALPLTL
-197 DAEPY
+197 NEVFHDAEKPVE
-202 FNSKAVA
+202 SVDERKADKSSGDVDKEGKELSDNI
-209 MKIDSH
+209 MS
-215 ARSQNLTPNTGNN
+215 
-228 QQMIADSGTAE
+228 MIGFLCR
-239 AKNDNKKEDK
+239 K
-249 NSVRSNIVSMM
+249 
-260 KLLESRYDFR
+260 YDFR
-270 YNTVMKYVEYL
+270 YNSVMKCTE
-281 PKDKGWYGYRP
+281 YRP
-292 VEPRVQKRM
+292 KEKDYWGYQPVDARVQKRM

-331 VEDFLFKCAGK
+331 VENFLFKCEGK
-342 WDGKDYIRAL
+342 WDGKDHIRAL

-364 DWFYTWFLAMVNQW
+364 DWFYTWFLAMVDQW
-378 RSYSH
+378 RAYSH

-435 QALLLNLDEF
+435 QSLVINLDEF

-462 LPSVKMKPPYGSH
+462 LPSVKIKPPYGSH

-517 LPNYEQLYAQAL
+517 RPNYEQLYAQAL
-529 AALQAGEKTYFDAE
+529 SALRAGEKTYFDAE
-543 QTKLIM
+543 QTRLIM
-549 ASNRKFE
+549 ANNRKFE
-556 VISPV
+556 VVSPV
-561 DQYFNLYFD
+561 DQYFDLYFD

-589 LKSHIGSSVKL
+589 LKSHIGSSLKL
-600 SNLISFG
+600 NSLIAFG
-607 RKLSQMPSIHRKRF
+607 RKLSQMPTIHRKRF

>member
-1 MKVTIVHTN
+1 M
-10 NKKQL
+10 
-15 LVSTKTME
+15 VSTKS
-23 KLMERFARDDSKLTI
+23 LERFLERIVNDDAKNTVAN
-38 THFRESVPYLSNNYE
+38 FREYVPWLTNGYD
-53 GYKDMPKWMHI
+53 GYKNMATWMHVH
-64 YPAAEFAKDENNN
+64 PAAEFQKSENGL
-77 LKMKAF
+77 LKMKQN
-83 NGILLLKFGNITDVD
+83 NGVLLLTFVNIEEDGGVD
-98 GVEGIKRSVAILP
+98 AVKQKVASLP
-111 STLAAITGAD
+111 STLAAFMGAD
-121 GKTVIVLIKFQGEKD
+121 GISLNVLVKYALAKG
-136 SLPTSEADAELLY
+136 SLPDNEVEADRIYKQAFQTFAPLY
-149 RIAYQQIFP
+149 QIL
-158 VYQAIVKA
+158 VKA
-166 SILVDGPKPSIEAGS
+166 MMQMP
-181 TLSQEPSI
+181 EPSI
-189 HNSFMMTL
+189 YSDFLFTQDASPYYREDALPLVLNEVIHTVEKPVDNLKDAIVDNSEEDVDKDGKELSDNIM
-197 DAEPY
+197 
-202 FNSKAVA
+202 
-209 MKIDSH
+209 
-215 ARSQNLTPNTGNN
+215 R
-228 QQMIADSGTAE
+228 MIGFLC
-239 AKNDNKKEDK
+239 KK
-249 NSVRSNIVSMM
+249 
-260 KLLESRYDFR
+260 YDFR
-270 YNTVMKYVEYL
+270 YNSVMKFTEYR
-281 PKDKGWYGYRP
+281 PKDKDYWGFQP
-292 VEPRVQKRM
+292 VDARVQKRM

-331 VEDFLFKCAGK
+331 VENFLFKCMGK
-342 WDGKDYIRAL
+342 WDGKDHIRAL

-358 DNPYWE
+358 DNPHWE
-364 DWFYTWFLAMVNQW
+364 DWFYTWFLAMVDQW

-435 QALLLNLDEF
+435 QVLLLNLDEF

-529 AALQAGEKTYFDAE
+529 SALQAGEKTYFDAE

-549 ASNRKFE
+549 AGNRKFE

-570 LTDDAKQG
+570 LTDDAKLG

>member
-1 MKVTIVHTN
+1 MKITITHRN
-10 NKKQL
+10 NKNQL
-15 LVSTKTME
+15 LVSTKS
-23 KLMERFARDDSKLTI
+23 LERFLERIVNDDAKNTVAN
-38 THFRESVPYLSNNYE
+38 FREYVPWLTNGYD
-53 GYKDMPKWMHI
+53 GYKNMATWMHVH
-64 YPAAEFAKDENNN
+64 PAAEFQKSENGL
-77 LKMKAF
+77 LKMKQN
-83 NGILLLKFGNITDVD
+83 NGILLLTFVNIKDDGGVD
-98 GVEGIKRSVAILP
+98 AVKQKVASLP
-111 STLAAITGAD
+111 STLAAFMGAD
-121 GKTVIVLIKFQGEKD
+121 GISLHVLVKYALAKG
-136 SLPTSEADAELLY
+136 SLPDNEVEADRIYKQAFQTFAPLY
-149 RIAYQQIFP
+149 QIL
-158 VYQAIVKA
+158 VKA
-166 SILVDGPKPSIEAGS
+166 TMQMP
-181 TLSQEPSI
+181 EPSI
-189 HNSFMMTL
+189 YSDFLFTQDASPYYREDALPLVLNEVIHTVEKPVDNLNDAIVDNSEEDVDKDGKELSDNIM
-197 DAEPY
+197 
-202 FNSKAVA
+202 
-209 MKIDSH
+209 
-215 ARSQNLTPNTGNN
+215 R
-228 QQMIADSGTAE
+228 MIGFLC
-239 AKNDNKKEDK
+239 KK
-249 NSVRSNIVSMM
+249 
-260 KLLESRYDFR
+260 YDFR
-270 YNTVMKYVEYL
+270 YNSVMKFTEYR
-281 PKDKGWYGYRP
+281 PKDKDYWGYQP
-292 VEPRVQKRM
+292 VDARVQKRM

>member
-1 MKVTIVHTN
+1 MKITITHRN
-10 NKKQL
+10 NKNQL
-15 LVSTKTME
+15 LVSTKS
-23 KLMERFARDDSKLTI
+23 LERFLERIVNDDAKNTVAN
-38 THFRESVPYLSNNYE
+38 FREYVPWLTNGYD
-53 GYKDMPKWMHI
+53 GYKNMATWMHVH
-64 YPAAEFAKDENNN
+64 PAAEFQKSENGL
-77 LKMKAF
+77 LKMKQN
-83 NGILLLKFGNITDVD
+83 NGVLLLTFVNIEEDGGVD
-98 GVEGIKRSVAILP
+98 AVKQKVASLP
-111 STLAAITGAD
+111 STLAAFMGAD
-121 GKTVIVLIKFQGEKD
+121 GISLNVLVKYALAKG
-136 SLPTSEADAELLY
+136 SLPDDEVEADRIYKQAFQTFAPLY
-149 RIAYQQIFP
+149 QIL
-158 VYQAIVKA
+158 VKA
-166 SILVDGPKPSIEAGS
+166 TMQMP
-181 TLSQEPSI
+181 EPSI
-189 HNSFMMTL
+189 YSDFLFTQDASPYYREDALPLVLNEVIHTVEKPVDNLKDAIVDNSEEDVDKDGKELSDNIM
-197 DAEPY
+197 
-202 FNSKAVA
+202 
-209 MKIDSH
+209 
-215 ARSQNLTPNTGNN
+215 R
-228 QQMIADSGTAE
+228 MIGFLC
-239 AKNDNKKEDK
+239 KK
-249 NSVRSNIVSMM
+249 
-260 KLLESRYDFR
+260 YDFR
-270 YNTVMKYVEYL
+270 YNSVMKFTEYR
-281 PKDKGWYGYRP
+281 PKDKDYWGYQP
-292 VEPRVQKRM
+292 VDARVQKRM

-505 GVELTGPIDVSQ
+505 GVELTAPIDVSQ

>member
-1 MKVTIVHTN
+1 MKFTITHR
-10 NKKQL
+10 NKKNQL
-15 LVSTKTME
+15 LVSTKS
-23 KLMERFARDDSKLTI
+23 LERFLERIVNDDAKNTVEN
-38 THFRESVPYLSNNYE
+38 FREYVPWLTNGYD
-53 GYKDMPKWMHI
+53 GYKDMPTWMHVH
-64 YPAAEFAKDENNN
+64 PAAEFQKSENGL
-77 LKMKAF
+77 LKMKQN
-83 NGILLLKFGNITDVD
+83 NGILLLTFVNIKEEE
-98 GVEGIKRSVAILP
+98 GVAAAKQSVASLP
-111 STLAAITGAD
+111 STLAAFMGAD
-121 GKTVIVLIKFQGEKD
+121 GISLHVLVKYALSKGTLPNEEAEANRIYKQAFHTFAPLYQILVKATMQMPEPSIYSDFLLTRD
-136 SLPTSEADAELLY
+136 SLPYYREDALPLMLNEVIHTVEKPVDNINEADVDNSSKHVDKDSKELSDN
-149 RIAYQQIFP
+149 IM
-158 VYQAIVKA
+158 
-166 SILVDGPKPSIEAGS
+166 S
-181 TLSQEPSI
+181 
-189 HNSFMMTL
+189 
-197 DAEPY
+197 
-202 FNSKAVA
+202 
-209 MKIDSH
+209 
-215 ARSQNLTPNTGNN
+215 
-228 QQMIADSGTAE
+228 MIGFLC
-239 AKNDNKKEDK
+239 KK
-249 NSVRSNIVSMM
+249 
-260 KLLESRYDFR
+260 YDFR
-270 YNTVMKYVEYL
+270 YNSVMKFTEYR
-281 PKDKGWYGYRP
+281 PKDKDYWGFQP
-292 VEPRVQKRM
+292 VDARVQKRM

-331 VEDFLFKCAGK
+331 VENFLFKCMGK
-342 WDGKDYIRAL
+342 WDGKDHIRAL

-358 DNPYWE
+358 DNPHWE
-364 DWFYTWFLAMVNQW
+364 DWFYTWFLAMVDQW

-445 NQISPQVQQGFL
+445 NQISPHVQQGFL

-570 LTDDAKQG
+570 LTDDVKLG

>member
-1 MKVTIVHTN
+1 MKITITHRN
-10 NKKQL
+10 NKNQL
-15 LVSTKTME
+15 LVSTKS
-23 KLMERFARDDSKLTI
+23 LERFLERIVNDDAKNTVAN
-38 THFRESVPYLSNNYE
+38 FREYVPWLTNGYD
-53 GYKDMPKWMHI
+53 GYKNMTTWMHVH
-64 YPAAEFAKDENNN
+64 PAAEFQKSENGL
-77 LKMKAF
+77 LKMKQN
-83 NGILLLKFGNITDVD
+83 NGVLLLTFVNIKDDGGVD
-98 GVEGIKRSVAILP
+98 AVKQKVASLP
-111 STLAAITGAD
+111 STLAAFMGAD
-121 GKTVIVLIKFQGEKD
+121 GISLNVLVKYALAKG
-136 SLPTSEADAELLY
+136 SLPEDEVEADRIYKQAFQTFAPLY
-149 RIAYQQIFP
+149 QIL
-158 VYQAIVKA
+158 VKA
-166 SILVDGPKPSIEAGS
+166 TMQMP
-181 TLSQEPSI
+181 EPSI
-189 HNSFMMTL
+189 YSDFLFTQDASPYYREDALPLVLNEVIHTVEKSVDNLKDAIVDNSEENVDKDGKELSDNIM
-197 DAEPY
+197 
-202 FNSKAVA
+202 
-209 MKIDSH
+209 
-215 ARSQNLTPNTGNN
+215 R
-228 QQMIADSGTAE
+228 MIGFLC
-239 AKNDNKKEDK
+239 KK
-249 NSVRSNIVSMM
+249 
-260 KLLESRYDFR
+260 YDFR
-270 YNTVMKYVEYL
+270 YNSVMKFTEYR
-281 PKDKGWYGYRP
+281 PKDKDYWGYQP
-292 VEPRVQKRM
+292 VDARVQKRM

-400 NKSTFCRSLVPP
+400 NKSTFCRSLVPL

>member
-1 MKVTIVHTN
+1 MKITITHRN
-10 NKKQL
+10 NKNQL
-15 LVSTKTME
+15 LVSTKS
-23 KLMERFARDDSKLTI
+23 LERFLERIVNDDAKNTVAN
-38 THFRESVPYLSNNYE
+38 FREYVPWLTNGYD
-53 GYKDMPKWMHI
+53 GYKNMATWMHVH
-64 YPAAEFAKDENNN
+64 PAADFQKSENGL
-77 LKMKAF
+77 LKMKQN
-83 NGILLLKFGNITDVD
+83 NGILLLTFVNIKDDGGVD
-98 GVEGIKRSVAILP
+98 AVKQKVASLP
-111 STLAAITGAD
+111 STLAAFMGAD
-121 GKTVIVLIKFQGEKD
+121 GISLNVLVKYALAKG
-136 SLPTSEADAELLY
+136 SLPDNEVEADRIYKQAFQTFAPLY
-149 RIAYQQIFP
+149 QIL
-158 VYQAIVKA
+158 VKA
-166 SILVDGPKPSIEAGS
+166 TMQMP
-181 TLSQEPSI
+181 EPSI
-189 HNSFMMTL
+189 YSDFLFTQDASPYYREDALPLVLNEVIHTVEKPVDNLKDAIVDNSEEDVDKDGKELSDNIM
-197 DAEPY
+197 
-202 FNSKAVA
+202 
-209 MKIDSH
+209 
-215 ARSQNLTPNTGNN
+215 R
-228 QQMIADSGTAE
+228 MIGFLC
-239 AKNDNKKEDK
+239 KK
-249 NSVRSNIVSMM
+249 
-260 KLLESRYDFR
+260 YDFR
-270 YNTVMKYVEYL
+270 YNSVMKFTEYR
-281 PKDKGWYGYRP
+281 PKDKDYWGYQP
-292 VEPRVQKRM
+292 VDARVQKRM

-342 WDGKDYIRAL
+342 WDGKDYIRVL

>member
-1 MKVTIVHTN
+1 MKITITHRN
-10 NKKQL
+10 NKNQL
-15 LVSTKTME
+15 LVSTKS
-23 KLMERFARDDSKLTI
+23 LERFLERIVNDDAKNTVAN
-38 THFRESVPYLSNNYE
+38 FREYVPWLTNGYD
-53 GYKDMPKWMHI
+53 GYKNMAIWMHVH
-64 YPAAEFAKDENNN
+64 PAAEFQKSENGL
-77 LKMKAF
+77 LKMKQN
-83 NGILLLKFGNITDVD
+83 NGVLLLTFVNIEEDGGVD
-98 GVEGIKRSVAILP
+98 AVKQKVASLP
-111 STLAAITGAD
+111 STLAAFMGAD
-121 GKTVIVLIKFQGEKD
+121 GISLNVLVKYALAKG
-136 SLPTSEADAELLY
+136 SLPDDEVEADRIYRQAFQTFAPLY
-149 RIAYQQIFP
+149 QIL
-158 VYQAIVKA
+158 VKA
-166 SILVDGPKPSIEAGS
+166 TMQMP
-181 TLSQEPSI
+181 EPSI
-189 HNSFMMTL
+189 YSDFLFTQDASPYYREDALPLVLNEVIHTIEKPVDNLKDVIVDNSEEDVDKDGKELSDNIM
-197 DAEPY
+197 
-202 FNSKAVA
+202 
-209 MKIDSH
+209 
-215 ARSQNLTPNTGNN
+215 R
-228 QQMIADSGTAE
+228 MIGFLC
-239 AKNDNKKEDK
+239 KK
-249 NSVRSNIVSMM
+249 
-260 KLLESRYDFR
+260 YDFR
-270 YNTVMKYVEYL
+270 YNSVMKFTEYR
-281 PKDKGWYGYRP
+281 PKDKDYWGYQP
-292 VEPRVQKRM
+292 VDARVQKRM

-352 ARTVPT
+352 ACTVPT

-420 NLVLSEKRQVLQAMC
+420 NLVLSEKKQVLQAMC

-529 AALQAGEKTYFDAE
+529 SALQAGEKTYFDAE

-570 LTDDAKQG
+570 LTDDAKLG

>member
-1 MKVTIVHTN
+1 MKFTITHR
-10 NKKQL
+10 NKKNQL
-15 LVSTKTME
+15 LVSTKS
-23 KLMERFARDDSKLTI
+23 LERFLERIVNDDAKNTVEN
-38 THFRESVPYLSNNYE
+38 FREYVPWLTNGYD
-53 GYKDMPKWMHI
+53 GYKDMPTWMHVH
-64 YPAAEFAKDENNN
+64 PAAEFQKSENGL
-77 LKMKAF
+77 LKMKQN
-83 NGILLLKFGNITDVD
+83 NGILLLTFVNIKEEG
-98 GVEGIKRSVAILP
+98 GVAAAKQNVASLP
-111 STLAAITGAD
+111 STLAAFMGAD
-121 GKTVIVLIKFQGEKD
+121 GISLHVLVKYALSKGTLPNEEAEADRIYKQAFHTFAPLYQILVKATMQMPEPSIYSDFLLTRD
-136 SLPTSEADAELLY
+136 SLPYYREDALPLMLNEV
-149 RIAYQQIFP
+149 IHTVEKP
-158 VYQAIVKA
+158 VDNMNE
-166 SILVDGPKPSIEAGS
+166 VDVD
-181 TLSQEPSI
+181 
-189 HNSFMMTL
+189 NSFEHV
-197 DAEPY
+197 DKD
-202 FNSKAVA
+202 SKELSDNI
-209 MKIDSH
+209 MS
-215 ARSQNLTPNTGNN
+215 
-228 QQMIADSGTAE
+228 MIRFLC
-239 AKNDNKKEDK
+239 KK
-249 NSVRSNIVSMM
+249 
-260 KLLESRYDFR
+260 YDFR
-270 YNTVMKYVEYL
+270 YNSVMKFTEYR
-281 PKDKGWYGYRP
+281 PKDKDYWGFQP
-292 VEPRVQKRM
+292 VDARVQKRM

-331 VEDFLFKCAGK
+331 VENFLFKCMGK
-342 WDGKDYIRAL
+342 WDGKDHIRAL

-358 DNPYWE
+358 DNPHWE
-364 DWFYTWFLAMVNQW
+364 DWFYTWFLAMVDQW

-570 LTDDAKQG
+570 LTDDVKQG

-621 NDGMRYLVVRKS
+621 NDGMRYLVARKS

>member
-1 MKVTIVHTN
+1 MKITITHRN
-10 NKKQL
+10 NKNQL
-15 LVSTKTME
+15 LVSTKS
-23 KLMERFARDDSKLTI
+23 LERFLERIVNDDAKNTVAN
-38 THFRESVPYLSNNYE
+38 FREYVPWLTNGYD
-53 GYKDMPKWMHI
+53 GYKNMATWMHVH
-64 YPAAEFAKDENNN
+64 PAAEFQKSENGL
-77 LKMKAF
+77 LKMKQN
-83 NGILLLKFGNITDVD
+83 NGVLLLTFVNIEEDGGVD
-98 GVEGIKRSVAILP
+98 AVKQKVASLP
-111 STLAAITGAD
+111 STLAAFMGAD
-121 GKTVIVLIKFQGEKD
+121 GISLNVLVKYALAKG
-136 SLPTSEADAELLY
+136 SLPDDEVEADRIYKQAFQTFAPLY
-149 RIAYQQIFP
+149 QIL
-158 VYQAIVKA
+158 VKA
-166 SILVDGPKPSIEAGS
+166 TMQMP
-181 TLSQEPSI
+181 EPSI
-189 HNSFMMTL
+189 YSDFLFTQDASPYYREDALPLVLNEVIHTVEKPVDNLKDVIVDNSEEDVDKDGKELSDNIM
-197 DAEPY
+197 
-202 FNSKAVA
+202 
-209 MKIDSH
+209 
-215 ARSQNLTPNTGNN
+215 R
-228 QQMIADSGTAE
+228 MIGFLC
-239 AKNDNKKEDK
+239 KK
-249 NSVRSNIVSMM
+249 
-260 KLLESRYDFR
+260 YDFR
-270 YNTVMKYVEYL
+270 YNSVMKFTEYR
-281 PKDKGWYGYRP
+281 PKDKDYWGYQP
-292 VEPRVQKRM
+292 VDARVQKRM

-570 LTDDAKQG
+570 LTDDAKLG

>member
-1 MKVTIVHTN
+1 MKITITHRN
-10 NKKQL
+10 NKNQL
-15 LVSTKTME
+15 LVSTKS
-23 KLMERFARDDSKLTI
+23 LERFLERIVNDDAKNTVAN
-38 THFRESVPYLSNNYE
+38 FREYVPWLTNGYD
-53 GYKDMPKWMHI
+53 GYKNMATWMHVH
-64 YPAAEFAKDENNN
+64 PAAEFQKSENGLLRMKQNN
-77 LKMKAF
+77 
-83 NGILLLKFGNITDVD
+83 GVLLLTFVNIVEDGGVD
-98 GVEGIKRSVAILP
+98 AVKQKVASLP
-111 STLAAITGAD
+111 STLAAFMGAD
-121 GKTVIVLIKFQGEKD
+121 GISLNVLVKYALAKG
-136 SLPTSEADAELLY
+136 SLPDDEVEADRIYKQAFQTFAPLY
-149 RIAYQQIFP
+149 QIL
-158 VYQAIVKA
+158 VKA
-166 SILVDGPKPSIEAGS
+166 TMQMP
-181 TLSQEPSI
+181 EPSI
-189 HNSFMMTL
+189 YSDFLFTQDASPYYREDALPLVLNEVIHTVEKPVDNLKDAIVDNSEEDVDKDGKELSDNIM
-197 DAEPY
+197 
-202 FNSKAVA
+202 
-209 MKIDSH
+209 
-215 ARSQNLTPNTGNN
+215 R
-228 QQMIADSGTAE
+228 MIGFLC
-239 AKNDNKKEDK
+239 KK
-249 NSVRSNIVSMM
+249 
-260 KLLESRYDFR
+260 YDFR
-270 YNTVMKYVEYL
+270 YNSVMKFTEYR
-281 PKDKGWYGYRP
+281 PKDKDYWGYQP
-292 VEPRVQKRM
+292 VDARVQKRM

-400 NKSTFCRSLVPP
+400 NKSTFCRSLVPT

-570 LTDDAKQG
+570 LTDDAKLG

>member
-1 MKVTIVHTN
+1 MKITITHRN
-10 NKKQL
+10 NKNQF
-15 LVSTKTME
+15 LVSTKS
-23 KLMERFARDDSKLTI
+23 LERFLERIVNDDAKNTVAN
-38 THFRESVPYLSNNYE
+38 FREYVPWLTNGYD
-53 GYKDMPKWMHI
+53 GYKNMATWMHVH
-64 YPAAEFAKDENNN
+64 PAAEFQKSENGL
-77 LKMKAF
+77 LKMKQN
-83 NGILLLKFGNITDVD
+83 NGVLLLTFVNIKDDGGVD
-98 GVEGIKRSVAILP
+98 AVKQKVASLP
-111 STLAAITGAD
+111 STLAAFMGAD
-121 GKTVIVLIKFQGEKD
+121 GISLNVLVKYALAKG
-136 SLPTSEADAELLY
+136 SLPDNEVEADRIYKQAFQTFAPLY
-149 RIAYQQIFP
+149 QIL
-158 VYQAIVKA
+158 VKA
-166 SILVDGPKPSIEAGS
+166 TMQMP
-181 TLSQEPSI
+181 EPSI
-189 HNSFMMTL
+189 YSDFLFTQDASPYYREDALPLVLNEVIHTVEKPVDNLKDAIVDNSEEDVDKDGKELSDNIM
-197 DAEPY
+197 
-202 FNSKAVA
+202 
-209 MKIDSH
+209 
-215 ARSQNLTPNTGNN
+215 R
-228 QQMIADSGTAE
+228 MIGFLC
-239 AKNDNKKEDK
+239 KK
-249 NSVRSNIVSMM
+249 
-260 KLLESRYDFR
+260 YDFR
-270 YNTVMKYVEYL
+270 YNSVMKFTEYR
-281 PKDKGWYGYRP
+281 PKDKDYWGYQP
-292 VEPRVQKRM
+292 VDARVQKRM

-589 LKSHIGSSVKL
+589 LKSHIGSSLKL
-600 SNLISFG
+600 NSLIAFG
-607 RKLSQMPSIHRKRF
+607 RKLSQMPTIHRKRF

>member
-1 MKVTIVHTN
+1 MKITITHRN
-10 NKKQL
+10 NKNQL
-15 LVSTKTME
+15 LVSTKS
-23 KLMERFARDDSKLTI
+23 LERFLERIVNDDAKNTVAN
-38 THFRESVPYLSNNYE
+38 FREYVPWLTNGYD
-53 GYKDMPKWMHI
+53 GYKNMAIWMHV
-64 YPAAEFAKDENNN
+64 YPAAEFQKSENGL
-77 LKMKAF
+77 LKMKQN
-83 NGILLLKFGNITDVD
+83 NGVLLLTFVNIKDDGGVD
-98 GVEGIKRSVAILP
+98 AIKQKVASLP
-111 STLAAITGAD
+111 STLAAFMGAD
-121 GKTVIVLIKFQGEKD
+121 GISLNVLVKYALAKG
-136 SLPTSEADAELLY
+136 SLPDNEVEADRIYKQAFQTFAPLY
-149 RIAYQQIFP
+149 QIL
-158 VYQAIVKA
+158 VKA
-166 SILVDGPKPSIEAGS
+166 TMQMP
-181 TLSQEPSI
+181 EPSI
-189 HNSFMMTL
+189 YSDFLFTQ
-197 DAEPY
+197 DASPY
-202 FNSKAVA
+202 YREDALPLVLNEVIHTIEKPVDNLKDAIVDNSKEDVDKDGKELSDNI
-209 MKIDSH
+209 M
-215 ARSQNLTPNTGNN
+215 R
-228 QQMIADSGTAE
+228 MIGFLC
-239 AKNDNKKEDK
+239 KK
-249 NSVRSNIVSMM
+249 
-260 KLLESRYDFR
+260 YDFR
-270 YNTVMKYVEYL
+270 YNSVMKFTEYR
-281 PKDKGWYGYRP
+281 PKDKDYWGYQP
-292 VEPRVQKRM
+292 VDARVQKRM

-364 DWFYTWFLAMVNQW
+364 DWFYTWFLAMVDQW

-435 QALLLNLDEF
+435 QTLLLNLDEF

-570 LTDDAKQG
+570 LTDDAKLG